1 MFERFLVRLAKFE
14 FKDKFVIKGG
24 MLIAKLVGLD
34 IRSTMDLGTTL
45 IHLLLTETSVR
56 GLLNTY
62 QRYCQSVE
70 YQINPTLGDRYVKK
84 LKRSNSITHRYT
96 HLSLKPVIAAADAVS
111 EKIAELM
118 GI

>member
-24 MLIAKLVGLD
+24 MLIAKLVDLD

-70 YQINPTLGDRYVKK
+70 YQINPALGNRYVKE